1 MLQSPANLRPAS
13 TRAKASHLPR
23 SSVMVVSTLSRRLS
37 MRKRW
42 IVACVIA
49 MLALPAAAQGAAP
62 HWQLYADPAPGAT
75 GLDGSVEHPP
85 RIDFTVANGTPYLA
99 EVAFAQ
105 DGGLTVYRGV
115 GGRSWRQLGGG
126 PLNDP
131 GHRAGSA
138 DFATSGGT
146 VWLAWDEGPG
156 DGTSVVHVARLT
168 DSGVKERRGSPIA
181 GASSP
186 QIAYFGGRLY
196 LAYASADGLRVV
208 RTRANG
214 RWFERVGS
222 FGNTPAFPE
231 ELGVY
236 GSRLYLSES
245 ESNATTYFVLNRRT
259 TGWVRVDDPPDDL
272 FAVRIGDTVY
282 TLGTSGGEA
291 PGAPVFINVFATRR
305 GVTTE
310 LPSPAKPGNN
320 VLGAELAVSNRS
332 LWIMWIEGGPGDMS
346 PPFVPH
352 VARLVRGRG

>member
-1 MLQSPANLRPAS
+1 
-13 TRAKASHLPR
+13 
-23 SSVMVVSTLSRRLS
+23 

-42 IVACVIA
+42 IAACVVS
-49 MLALPAAAQGAAP
+49 MLALPAVAQGADL

-85 RIDFTVANGTPYLA
+85 RIDLGVANGTPYLA

-105 DGGLTVYRGV
+105 GGDLTVYRGV
-115 GGRSWRQLGGG
+115 GGRAWRQLGGG

-131 GHRAGSA
+131 GLRAGST
-138 DFATSGGT
+138 DFATSGST

-168 DSGVKERRGSPIA
+168 GSGVQELRGSPIA
-181 GASSP
+181 GAASP

-196 LAYASADGLRVV
+196 MAYASADGMRTV

-214 RWFERVGS
+214 RGFERVGS
-222 FGNTPAFPE
+222 FDSTPAFPQ
-231 ELGVY
+231 ELDVY
-236 GSRLYLSES
+236 RGRLYLSRS
-245 ESNATTYFVLNRRT
+245 ESNTTLYSVLNRRAN
-259 TGWVRVDDPPDDL
+259 GWVQVDDPPDDL
-272 FAVRIGDTVY
+272 FAVRIGDTVF
-282 TLGTSGGEA
+282 TLGSSGGEG
-291 PGAPVFINVFATRR
+291 PGAPVFMNVFATRR

-310 LPSPAKPGNN
+310 LPNPAKPGDNI
-320 VLGAELAVSNRS
+320 LGTPHLAVSNGS
-332 LWIMWIEGGPGDMS
+332 LWIQWIEGGPSDMA